1 MDREST
7 QIFVEREQ
15 IRHRLAQLSRG
26 LDRRDADVIRD
37 CYWPGATDDQGVA
50 VSSVEELI
58 DWVVP
63 GDPTM
68 VLTLHT
74 LGQSLIEINGDQ
86 ALVETHVQAYH
97 RVQVDEHDRDILL
110 GGRYLDQMEK
120 RDGEWRILHRKL
132 LCDWQNDL
140 GSSADWSQGLLGMPF
155 VSEHATGRA
164 KGDYS
169 KAFFS

>member
-7 QIFVEREQ
+7 QIFVQREQ

-26 LDRRDADVIRD
+26 LDRRDADIIRA

-63 GDPTM
+63 GDPTI

-74 LGQSLIEINGDQ
+74 LGQSLIDVNGDQ
-86 ALVETHVQAYH
+86 AVVETHVQAYH
-97 RVQVDEHDRDILL
+97 RVQVDQHDRDIVL
-110 GGRYLDQMEK
+110 GGRYLDQMER
-120 RDGEWRILHRKL
+120 RDGEWRIMHRKL
-132 LCDWQNDL
+132 LCDWLNDL
-140 GSSADWSQGLLGMPF
+140 GRSVDWSQGLFGMPF
-155 VSEHATGRA
+155 VSERATGRA

-169 KAFFS
+169 EAFFS